1 MIDFGDSLIEGT
13 KEKIHDSIEEDKGE
27 EEGFVE
33 FKPTD
38 DSEEDEGYS
47 PGKEYWGTFVGTPLY
62 VAPEMLK
69 RTVSGHFTDIWAL
82 GCIIYEMATG
92 DVPFWGQ
99 NDYTTFDLIMQLD
112 IKWPSDLNPLIKNL
126 VQELLVIEPMERLGA
141 GLEGSKWTFKE
152 LKAHPFFKGVNWDQ
166 ISTSNDLPFN
176 TEDILTQL

>member
-1 MIDFGDSLIEGT
+1 MIADTFHCKLIDFGDSLIEGT
-13 KEKIHDSIEEDKGE
+13 KEKIHDSIEEDKVE

-47 PGKEYWGTFVGTPLY
+47 PGKEYRGTFVGTPLY

-92 DVPFWGQ
+92 DVPF
-99 NDYTTFDLIMQLD
+99 
-112 IKWPSDLNPLIKNL
+112 
-126 VQELLVIEPMERLGA
+126 
-141 GLEGSKWTFKE
+141 
-152 LKAHPFFKGVNWDQ
+152 
-166 ISTSNDLPFN
+166 
-176 TEDILTQL
+176 

>member
-1 MIDFGDSLIEGT
+1 MIDFGDSLIQGT
-13 KEKIHDSIEEDKGE
+13 KEKIHDSVEEDKVE

-99 NDYTTFDLIMQLD
+99 NDYTTFDLIM
-112 IKWPSDLNPLIKNL
+112 
-126 VQELLVIEPMERLGA
+126 
-141 GLEGSKWTFKE
+141 
-152 LKAHPFFKGVNWDQ
+152 
-166 ISTSNDLPFN
+166 
-176 TEDILTQL
+176 